1 VVMPVLVRV
10 RRPCHGGMPAVAR
23 SVRVLRRRRRVF
35 GGRPAAA
42 RRALSSWRAFQAA
55 RMRWLRMVS
64 RQASQSM
71 SGVRPVSRVQPWAML
86 LLAGSLAV
94 AKVRSAPV
102 RRA

>member
-1 VVMPVLVRV
+1 M
-10 RRPCHGGMPAVAR
+10 AR
-23 SVRVLRRRRRVF
+23 SVRVLRRRRRVL

-42 RRALSSWRAFQAA
+42 RRVLSCWRWSHAI
-55 RMRWLRMVS
+55 RMRWLRTAV

-71 SGVRPVSRVQPWAML
+71 SGARPISRLQPRAML

-94 AKVRSAPV
+94 EKVRSAPV